1 MIHEIE
7 TENFD
12 EEWNDELI
20 LDGLSSDEHSS
31 DEDRVAAQ
39 IRRESQGQRKNGRK
53 REAWGAAQLPG
64 SVADVV
70 EQHVHSVPPW
80 LRILLAHYSVRSACM
95 GSIEAARRAGK

>member
-39 IRRESQGQRKNGRK
+39 VRRESQGQRKRRK
-53 REAWGAAQLPG
+53 VKKDLFASGLVNYHNDSE
-64 SVADVV
+64 
-70 EQHVHSVPPW
+70 
-80 LRILLAHYSVRSACM
+80 
-95 GSIEAARRAGK
+95 

>member
-39 IRRESQGQRKNGRK
+39 VRRESQGQRKRRKVKEDLFASGLVNYYNGS
-53 REAWGAAQLPG
+53 E
-64 SVADVV
+64 
-70 EQHVHSVPPW
+70 
-80 LRILLAHYSVRSACM
+80 
-95 GSIEAARRAGK
+95 

>member
-20 LDGLSSDEHSS
+20 LNGLSSDEHSS

-39 IRRESQGQRKNGRK
+39 IRRESQGQRKRRK
-53 REAWGAAQLPG
+53 VKEDLFASGLVNYHND
-64 SVADVV
+64 S
-70 EQHVHSVPPW
+70 E
-80 LRILLAHYSVRSACM
+80 
-95 GSIEAARRAGK
+95 

>member
-39 IRRESQGQRKNGRK
+39 IRHESQGQRKRRK
-53 REAWGAAQLPG
+53 VKEDLFASGLVNYHND
-64 SVADVV
+64 S
-70 EQHVHSVPPW
+70 E
-80 LRILLAHYSVRSACM
+80 
-95 GSIEAARRAGK
+95 

>member
-1 MIHEIE
+1 MIHKIE

-39 IRRESQGQRKNGRK
+39 VRRESQGQRKRRK
-53 REAWGAAQLPG
+53 VKKDLFASGLVNYHNDSE
-64 SVADVV
+64 
-70 EQHVHSVPPW
+70 
-80 LRILLAHYSVRSACM
+80 
-95 GSIEAARRAGK
+95 

>member
-39 IRRESQGQRKNGRK
+39 IHRESQGQHKRRKVKEDLFASGLVNYHNDS
-53 REAWGAAQLPG
+53 E
-64 SVADVV
+64 
-70 EQHVHSVPPW
+70 
-80 LRILLAHYSVRSACM
+80 
-95 GSIEAARRAGK
+95 